1 MPLLLT
7 EADVK
12 SVLTMPL
19 ALECVQDSFQGLAD
33 GSALLHSRQRLHLPS
48 KSYLHYMAAADGA
61 SGYLGLKIYTSS
73 REGLRFLITL
83 FSMESGDLLALIE
96 ADFMGQMRT
105 GAASGLATRLL
116 AREDARTLGMVG
128 TGLQARTQLQ
138 AIAQIRKLTEV
149 RAFSRESAKREIF
162 AKEMTEALKIPVS
175 AAESAEAAVRGAD
188 IIVTSTTST
197 NPVVE
202 GRWLNPG
209 VHINAIGANFPQ
221 KRELDAQAVKRCN
234 VIVVDSR
241 EQSKLEAGDI
251 IQTCGE
257 DAQRWAEVRE
267 LADIVSGKV
276 TGRTNTNE
284 ITLFKSNG
292 IAIEDVVVA
301 GRIYEMARERG
312 IGRQVPMWQQA
323 EPEKRV
329 RSLSSEALL
338 KAQF

>member
-7 EADVK
+7 ESDVK
-12 SVLTMPL
+12 SFLTMPL
-19 ALECVQDSFQGLAD
+19 ALECVQNSFQRLAD

-61 SGYLGLKIYTSS
+61 SGYMGLKIYSSS

-83 FSMESGDLLALIE
+83 FSAESGDLLALIE
-96 ADFMGQMRT
+96 ADFIGQMRT
-105 GAASGLATRLL
+105 GAASGIASRLL
-116 AREDARTLGMVG
+116 ARDDARTIGIVG

-138 AIAQIRKLTEV
+138 AIAQVRKLTEIRV
-149 RAFSRESAKREIF
+149 FSRDSAKREIF

-175 AAESAEAAVRGAD
+175 AAESAEAAVRDAD
-188 IIVTSTTST
+188 IIVTSTSSM

-202 GRWLNPG
+202 GRWLKRG

-221 KRELDAQAVKRCN
+221 KRELDAEAVKRCD

-241 EQSKLEAGDI
+241 EQSKMEAGDL
-251 IQTCGE
+251 IQIFGE
-257 DAQRWAEVRE
+257 DDQQWKAARE
-267 LADIVSGKV
+267 LADIVGGKIA
-276 TGRTNTNE
+276 GRTDASE

-292 IAIEDVVVA
+292 IAIEDIVVA
-301 GRIYEMARERG
+301 GRVYEMAHERG

-323 EPEKRV
+323 ESEKRV
-329 RSLSSEALL
+329 RTVG
-338 KAQF
+338 

>member
-7 EADVK
+7 EADVE
-12 SVLTMPL
+12 SLLTMPL
-19 ALECVQDSFQGLAD
+19 ALECVQESFLRLAD

-61 SGYLGLKIYTSS
+61 SGYMGLKIYSSS

-83 FSMESGDLLALIE
+83 FSVESGDLLALVE
-96 ADFMGQMRT
+96 ADFVGQMRT

-116 AREDARTLGMVG
+116 AREDARAIGMVG
-128 TGLQARTQLQ
+128 TGLQARTQLR
-138 AIAQIRKLTEV
+138 AIAQVRKLTEIRV
-149 RAFSRESAKREIF
+149 FSRDSGKREIF
-162 AKEMTEALKIPVS
+162 AKEITEALKIPVS
-175 AAESAEAAVRGAD
+175 AAESAEAAVRDAD

-202 GRWLNPG
+202 GRWLKPG

-221 KRELDAQAVKRCN
+221 KRELDADAVKRCN

-241 EQSKLEAGDI
+241 EQSKREAGDL
-251 IQTCGE
+251 IQVFGE
-257 DAQRWAEVRE
+257 DDQQWKAVRE
-267 LADIVSGKV
+267 LADIVSGKIA
-276 TGRTNTNE
+276 GRTNASE

-292 IAIEDVVVA
+292 IAIEDIVVA
-301 GRIYEMARERG
+301 GRIFEMARERG

-323 EPEKRV
+323 EAEKRA
-329 RSLSSEALL
+329 RTIS
-338 KAQF
+338 

>member
-19 ALECVQDSFQGLAD
+19 ALECVQNSFQRLAD

-48 KSYLHYMAAADGA
+48 KSYLHYMAAADGT
-61 SGYLGLKIYTSS
+61 SGYMGLKIYTSS

-83 FSMESGDLLALIE
+83 FSVESGDLLALIE

-116 AREDARTLGMVG
+116 AREDARTLGIVG

-138 AIAQIRKLTEV
+138 AIAQVRKLTEV

-202 GRWLNPG
+202 GRWLKPG

-221 KRELDAQAVKRCN
+221 KRELDAEAVKRCN

-241 EQSKLEAGDI
+241 EQSKMEAGDM
-251 IQTCGE
+251 IQVFGE

-276 TGRTNTNE
+276 AGRTNANE

-292 IAIEDVVVA
+292 IAIEDIVVA
-301 GRIYEMARERG
+301 GRIFEMARERR
-312 IGRQVPMWQQA
+312 IGRQVPMWQKA

-329 RSLSSEALL
+329 GPSP
-338 KAQF
+338 F